1 MIAKRLP
8 RNNVKFRAEVVQIN
22 LEEKI
27 AKTRDDVEIKYKN
40 LISTMPLSTL
50 LDLCGKQESADR
62 LLHSSLHL
70 VCLGIRGKPNFPG
83 ISGCVYYPEVGTIF
97 HKACVFSSVDPDS
110 TPDKTWS
117 EKSQAYDIPNDI
129 IRYFE
134 PNDIWLSTHL

>member
-117 EKSQAYDIPNDI
+117 EKSQAYKILNDF
-129 IRYFE
+129 IR
-134 PNDIWLSTHL
+134 NL